1 MLPPP
6 VGKEKEKV
14 KKIFLLLPL
23 VLAACVTMKY
33 QDGNKSVEYT
43 SIGRTAQTIQGDLN
57 KGTVRV
63 EGQKID
69 VSKVINAATDFLK
82 AIQ

>member
-1 MLPPP
+1 M
-6 VGKEKEKV
+6 
-14 KKIFLLLPL
+14 KKIAII
-23 VLAACVTMKY
+23 LAMLTLTGCVTMRY

-43 SIGRTAQTIQGDLN
+43 SIGRTAQSIKGDLN
-57 KGTVRV
+57 KGTVQV

-82 AIQ
+82 ALQ

>member
-1 MLPPP
+1 MR
-6 VGKEKEKV
+6 
-14 KKIFLLLPL
+14 
-23 VLAACVTMKY
+23 Y

-57 KGTVRV
+57 KGTVKV

-69 VSKVINAATDFLK
+69 AKVLTAVTEFLK